1 MASYINSLVESPP
14 YRAFPTTHLCPEP
27 TSTPLRDVAI
37 LLLKMLFIA
46 LLHSGIRSMRVSRSF
61 AGNLLRSMSSSNKPD
76 LESYY
81 THLPL
86 CISRLYLFR
95 SHYPLKSLSLSA
107 SAFSPLSHSSRAD
120 TNFDSN
126 PWRRVASWICMLVP
140 PVLMTCS
147 FVSSFKNL
155 TTGRV
160 VDLPLLVSPNLVVA
174 KIPTVSFLIPL
185 RPC

>member
-1 MASYINSLVESPP
+1 MESDRCECPVLSRVTCSVQCPP
-14 YRAFPTTHLCPEP
+14 PTNRTSNP
-27 TSTPLRDVAI
+27 TIRIFHCVFRDLI
-37 LLLKMLFIA
+37 F
-46 LLHSGIRSMRVSRSF
+46 
-61 AGNLLRSMSSSNKPD
+61 
-76 LESYY
+76 
-81 THLPL
+81 
-86 CISRLYLFR
+86 FR

-107 SAFSPLSHSSRAD
+107 SAFSPLSHSLRAD

-126 PWRRVASWICMLVP
+126 PWRRMASWICMLVP

-160 VDLPLLVSPNLVVA
+160 VDLPLLVSSNLVVA
-174 KIPTVSFLIPL
+174 KIPTVSFLVPL